1 MVWPVIYSAEKV
13 VPAMDG
19 PARPSVMALDLH
31 KIHVKILHQYITG
44 YVVRIYSLKMLMWND
59 DFQMFELS
67 YIE

>member
-1 MVWPVIYSAEKV
+1 MGWPVIYSAENV
-13 VPAMDG
+13 VPAM
-19 PARPSVMALDLH
+19 AMDLH

-44 YVVRIYSLKMLMWND
+44 YVVREHSLKMLMWND